1 MAAADGA
8 TKALPVIN
16 TVEIATPYGRLDMFR
31 QFLQADG
38 QLWNEDQV
46 LQLEAGGDLRQYKDL
61 LRDDHVKSTIEQ
73 RFTAVT
79 AATWS
84 VEPGD
89 DSAIAKEAA
98 EFVEANLERIG
109 YDNVTRLALFA
120 VFYGFSVTEL
130 LWDVIDWKGAPKF
143 QWKAAQVRDRARF
156 LFTPA
161 GECYLNTT
169 QANNAENRIWCRGT
183 LDEPYFWIIS
193 TGDDYSDNP
202 YGLGLAHQCFWLV
215 RFKRDCIRWWMV
227 YNEKYAMP
235 TTVGTFPSGTSDEDI
250 QRLLSALRSVLTENG
265 IAIPATMTLANLE
278 AKRQGSSDYKDF
290 CTFIDEA
297 ISKVVLGQ
305 TLTTQVGSSGGNRAL
320 GQVHEGVSAKIQ
332 KSDSDLATESF
343 NKGPITW
350 LVQRNFGMDCPLPRV
365 RREIEE
371 KADLTE
377 LGQQLVWLDQ
387 LGFRPTLDLITD
399 NWGAEFE
406 DLGPPQPIAPV
417 DPLTGLPKAP
427 SAKPPNAPPNA
438 ANAKQR
444 KSANDARF
452 AAIFAAAAP
461 RLFPDQAALDFAVDA
476 LGVKMSELAS
486 HLIVPLV
493 DFADSVDPNQVLAHL
508 SVAMPEWK
516 DADLRQALSRTILV
530 AKTFGHAYADRP

>member
-1 MAAADGA
+1 MAVVSAE
-8 TKALPVIN
+8 PVAQPIQ
-16 TVEIATPYGRLDMFR
+16 TVEIATPYGRLDIFR
-31 QFLQADG
+31 QFLQKDG
-38 QLWNEDQV
+38 RLWNEDIV
-46 LQLEAGGDLRQYKDL
+46 LQLQAGGDLRQYKDL

-79 AATWS
+79 ASTWS

-89 DSAIAKEAA
+89 DSPRAKEAA
-98 EFVEANLERIG
+98 DFVTENLERIG
-109 YDNVTRLALFA
+109 YDNITRLALFA

-130 LWDVIDWKGAPKF
+130 LWDVIDWKGSPKF
-143 QWKAAQVRDRARF
+143 QWKAAKVRDRARF
-156 LFTPA
+156 LFTA
-161 GECYLNTT
+161 GGDCYLNTN
-169 QANNAENRIWCRGT
+169 QSDAEKDRIYCLGT
-183 LDEPYFWIIS
+183 FEDPYFWIIS

-202 YGLGLAHQCFWLV
+202 YGLGLGHQLYWLV

-235 TTVGTFPSGTSDEDI
+235 TTVGTFPTNASDADI
-250 QRLLSALRSVLTENG
+250 GKLLAAIRGVLTQNG
-265 IAIPATMTLANLE
+265 IAIPASMTLENLE
-278 AKRQGSSDYKDF
+278 AKRQGSSDYQQF

-320 GQVHEGVSAKIQ
+320 GQVHQGVSAKIQ

-371 KADLTE
+371 KTDLTE

-387 LGFRPTLDLITD
+387 LGFRPTKDLITD
-399 NWGAEFE
+399 NWGAEFD
-406 DLGPPQPIAPV
+406 DLGPPQAAVAV
-417 DPLTGLPKAP
+417 DPLTGLPKPAP
-427 SAKPPNAPPNA
+427 ANPPKPANAP
-438 ANAKQR
+438 NAKQR
-444 KSANDARF
+444 KASNDAKF
-452 AAIFAAAAP
+452 AALFSSVAP
-461 RLFPDQAALDFAVDA
+461 RLFPDQVALDGAIDQLAVP
-476 LGVKMSELAS
+476 MSMLAS
-486 HLIVPLV
+486 DLIIPIV
-493 DFADSVDPNQVLAHL
+493 DFAASVDPAQVLAHL

-516 DADLRQALSRTILV
+516 DTELRRALAQTILV